1 LTGSP
6 GRLGHLKKKNKNDI
20 VLVKK
25 QKSAD
30 YNQVFDRVNP
40 PGHIGFFLPLFFL
53 QPGPVPASSRPGP
66 GSIRQARPGFKTM
79 VIMNGNL
86 IDYN

>member
-6 GRLGHLKKKNKNDI
+6 GRLGHLKKKSKRRRFS
-20 VLVKK
+20 KK
-25 QKSAD
+25 TKVSGC
-30 YNQVFDRVNP
+30 NQVFDRVNP
-40 PGHIGFFLPLFFL
+40 PGHTEFFLLLFFL
-53 QPGPVPASSRPGP
+53 QPGPIPASSQLGP